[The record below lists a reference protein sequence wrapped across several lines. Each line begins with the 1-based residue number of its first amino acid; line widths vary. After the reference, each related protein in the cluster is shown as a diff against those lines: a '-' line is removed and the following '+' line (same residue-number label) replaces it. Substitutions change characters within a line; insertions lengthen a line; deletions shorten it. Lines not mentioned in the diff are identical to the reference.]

1 MARPYLQGWENTGKD
16 LTHMETNGLLFIGI
30 DVAKDQLDIAF
41 SNGTKPQRVR
51 NDSKHL
57 KRLMEDLLSLSPALV
72 LLEATGGLERPLVY
86 ALEAA
91 DLPYRV
97 ANPRLIRDFARAT
110 GKLAKTDQIDAR
122 VLTEYAQKIRP
133 EARKLADPERLVL
146 RELVLRRRQL
156 LDMKAQEENRLRTA
170 PKPVAVSVRAM
181 IRVLER
187 EIAKL
192 ERQMN
197 SFIDQHPMLIAET
210 ELLESVKGVGPVL
223 SRTMC
228 GLLPELGRANH
239 KQIAAIAGVAPFN
252 CDSGHY
258 RGKRFCWGGRADV
271 RRVLYMATVIA
282 VRYNPKLKAFYE
294 KLRLAGKPFKTA
306 IVACMRKLLVLLNA
320 MMRDFYAAQTA

>member
-1 MARPYLQGWENTGKD
+1 
-16 LTHMETNGLLFIGI
+16 MEKSPLLFVGI

-41 SNGTKPQRVR
+41 SNGTKPQRLR
-51 NDSKHL
+51 NDSRHL
-57 KRLMEDLLSLSPALV
+57 KRLMEELCSLSPALV

-110 GKLAKTDQIDAR
+110 GKLAKTDQIDAQ
-122 VLTEYAQKIRP
+122 VLAEYAQKIRP
-133 EARKLADPERLVL
+133 EARTLADPERRVL
-146 RELVLRRRQL
+146 RELVLRRQQL
-156 LDMKAQEENRLRTA
+156 LEMKTQEENRLRTA

-181 IRVLER
+181 IRVLEK
-187 EIAKL
+187 EIDKL
-192 ERQMN
+192 ERQTDH
-197 SFIDQHPMLIAET
+197 FIDQHPMLIAET

-258 RGKRFCWGGRADV
+258 RGKRSCWGGRADL
-271 RRVLYMATVIA
+271 RRILYMATTIA
-282 VRYNPKLKAFYE
+282 VRYNPKFKAFYE

-320 MMRDFYAAQTA
+320 MMRDFYAAQAV

>member
-1 MARPYLQGWENTGKD
+1 
-16 LTHMETNGLLFIGI
+16 MEKSPLLFVGI
-30 DVAKDQLDIAF
+30 DVAKDQLDVAF
-41 SNGTKPQRVR
+41 STGTKPHRVR
-51 NDSKHL
+51 NDSKYL
-57 KRLMEDLLSLSPALV
+57 KRFIEELLSLTPALI

-97 ANPRLIRDFARAT
+97 ANPRLVRDFARAT
-110 GKLAKTDQIDAR
+110 GKLAKTDQIDAQ
-122 VLTEYAQKIRP
+122 VLVEYAQKIRP
-133 EARKLADPERLVL
+133 EARKLADPERQVL

-156 LDMKAQEENRLRTA
+156 LDMKAQEENHLRTA
-170 PKPVAVSVRAM
+170 PKPVAASIRAM
-181 IRVLER
+181 IRVLEK

-192 ERQMN
+192 EQQMDN
-197 SFIDQHPMLIAET
+197 FIDQHPMLIAET

-228 GLLPELGRANH
+228 GLLPELGRANL

-258 RGKRFCWGGRADV
+258 RGKRSCWGGRADV
-271 RRVLYMATVIA
+271 RRTLYMATVVA
-282 VRYNPKLKAFYE
+282 VRFNPKLKAFYE
-294 KLRLAGKPFKTA
+294 RLRLAGKPFKTA

-320 MMRDFYAAQTA
+320 MMRDFYAAQAA

>member
-1 MARPYLQGWENTGKD
+1 
-16 LTHMETNGLLFIGI
+16 MEKSSLLFIGI

-51 NDSKHL
+51 NDSRHL
-57 KRLMEDLLSLSPALV
+57 KRLMEDLLSLSPAFV

-122 VLTEYAQKIRP
+122 VLVEYARKIRP
-133 EARKLADPERLVL
+133 EARKLADPERQVL

-170 PKPVAVSVRAM
+170 PKPVAASIRAM
-181 IRVLER
+181 IRMLEK
-187 EIAKL
+187 EIDKL
-192 ERQMN
+192 ERQTDH
-197 SFIDQHPMLIAET
+197 FIDQHPMLIAET

-252 CDSGHY
+252 CDSGHF
-258 RGKRFCWGGRADV
+258 RGKRSCWGGRADV
-271 RRVLYMATVIA
+271 RRILYMATVIA
-282 VRYNPKLKAFYE
+282 VRFNPKLKAFYE

-320 MMRDFYAAQTA
+320 MMRDFYAAQAA

>member
-1 MARPYLQGWENTGKD
+1 
-16 LTHMETNGLLFIGI
+16 METNGLLFIGI

-57 KRLMEDLLSLSPALV
+57 KRFIEELLSLTPALV

-91 DLPYRV
+91 NLPYRV

-110 GKLAKTDQIDAR
+110 GKLAKTDQIDAQ
-122 VLTEYAQKIRP
+122 VLVEYAQKIRP
-133 EARKLADPERLVL
+133 DARALADPERRGL
-146 RELVLRRRQL
+146 RELVLRRQQL
-156 LDMKAQEENRLRTA
+156 LEMKTQEENRLRTA

-181 IRVLER
+181 IRVLEK

-192 ERQMN
+192 ERQTDH
-197 SFIDQHPMLIAET
+197 FIDQHPMLIAET
-210 ELLESVKGVGPVL
+210 ELLESIKGVGPVL
-223 SRTMC
+223 SRTLC

-239 KQIAAIAGVAPFN
+239 KQIAAIAGVAPYN

-258 RGKRFCWGGRADV
+258 RGKRSCWGGRADV
-271 RRVLYMATVIA
+271 RRILYMATTIA
-282 VRYNPKLKAFYE
+282 VRYNPKFKAFYE

-320 MMRDFYAAQTA
+320 MIRDFYAAQAA